1 MRACFGS
8 RLLSSCHCVL
18 SGLSEDLAVMESQQV
33 PGGHFPC
40 APTILPTDFSA
51 PHYLLDIPSYLF
63 LGLQLMSARVVSLS
77 IISRVPGLTRGDS
90 GHLRS
95 PGTIVPVPS
104 RRTR

>member
-1 MRACFGS
+1 
-8 RLLSSCHCVL
+8 
-18 SGLSEDLAVMESQQV
+18 MESQQV